1 MKSTH
6 ETQTQSE
13 DDDKK
18 SSWGKFCNK
27 RGINSNLL
35 MLKVTL
41 FVMHG
46 GKEYALRSL

>member
-1 MKSTH
+1 MKSVN
-6 ETQTQSE
+6 ETQTASDE
-13 DDDKK
+13 GSKK
-18 SSWGKFCNK
+18 SSWERFFSK

-46 GKEYALRSL
+46 GDY